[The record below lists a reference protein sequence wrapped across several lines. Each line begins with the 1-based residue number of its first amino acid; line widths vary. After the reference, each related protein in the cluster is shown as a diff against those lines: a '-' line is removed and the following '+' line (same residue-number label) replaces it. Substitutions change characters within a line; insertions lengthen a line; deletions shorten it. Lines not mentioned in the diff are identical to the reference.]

1 MIDGEPVYFAAK
13 PTDKALA
20 FIRQARAL
28 DVADLDRALP
38 FYAVL
43 SERERPETPRR
54 VYTEGALPTT
64 LRGAALETFM
74 GRGPGT

>member
-1 MIDGEPVYFAAK
+1 
-13 PTDKALA
+13 
-20 FIRQARAL
+20 
-28 DVADLDRALP
+28 
-38 FYAVL
+38 L

-74 GRGPGT
+74 GRGPGDVEQALERQAAQVRDIREQTAIE